1 MPKPQLYQHLLATL
15 AGVAVL
21 SGCGGSETPVKA
33 TDVPAAE
40 PSGTPAAMPS
50 GEPAAPMDSAA
61 PAPGPAA
68 DATPTP
74 SATPSAAPSAMPK
87 AKDMPKTNHST
98 KVSDS
103 KRTKACQGGCGEG
116 TCGTP
121 CK

>member
-1 MPKPQLYQHLLATL
+1 MPKPNLYQHLLATL
-15 AGVAVL
+15 AGVVVL
-21 SGCGGSETPVKA
+21 GGCGASEVKA

-50 GEPAAPMDSAA
+50 AEPAAAMDSAA
-61 PAPGPAA
+61 PAEPAPGPSAQASAA
-68 DATPTP
+68 P
-74 SATPSAAPSAMPK
+74 SGAPSAMPK
-87 AKDMPKTNHST
+87 AKDMPKNNHST

-121 CK
+121 CGK